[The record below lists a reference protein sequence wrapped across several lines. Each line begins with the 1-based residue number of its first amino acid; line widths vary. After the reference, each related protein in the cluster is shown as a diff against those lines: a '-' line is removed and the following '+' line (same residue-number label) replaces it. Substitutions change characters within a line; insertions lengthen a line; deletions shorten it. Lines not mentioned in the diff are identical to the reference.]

1 MAKNAVGE
9 SASAWQVVAVG
20 SDDISIERRA
30 AACGSDSSNF
40 VSKGASGRL
49 KDNDTRH
56 NDQDVDDN
64 QMQMYGE
71 KSCYFVEVYIQIY
84 ALRVCAEYDLKSN
97 ASGKEKEE
105 ANIRVEHNCEIS
117 CTADK
122 SRDNSCPRV
131 LIPAVAQV
139 AFDLNL
145 KNDLDLVTYFSDQD
159 GTTMEEFVNIR
170 TRRTR
175 SLNECG
181 ILCERNKNTPG
192 TPSCLK

>member
-1 MAKNAVGE
+1 MKFHGFHLPYIH
-9 SASAWQVVAVG
+9 
-20 SDDISIERRA
+20 ISRVFSPTYRPSVSVRR
-30 AACGSDSSNF
+30 
-40 VSKGASGRL
+40 R
-49 KDNDTRH
+49 
-56 NDQDVDDN
+56 
-64 QMQMYGE
+64 
-71 KSCYFVEVYIQIY
+71 
-84 ALRVCAEYDLKSN
+84 
-97 ASGKEKEE
+97 
-105 ANIRVEHNCEIS
+105 
-117 CTADK
+117 ADK